1 MHFSMFAVFVTT
13 VAMFAVGAVWYMVL
27 FAKQWGEIHGFD
39 KVDKKTQKE
48 MQKKMGPMLLVQ
60 LVMTMATAWVLAR
73 LIVKIPDYS
82 AYWLAFIIWLG
93 FILPTQ
99 VSGVL
104 FGGTEPKW
112 VGRKILILAG
122 GAFVNVMV
130 AALILKQLM

>member
-1 MHFSMFAVFVTT
+1 MHFTMFAVFVTT